1 MPSLGPHR
9 CRRSWSTSPR
19 RSSGTAISS
28 PRSRARLEASGLAAD
43 RLVLEINED
52 VLLDAPDQAVPV
64 FNGLRA
70 RGIGIALDDFGTGR
84 SSLNLLQSF
93 TFDRIKI
100 DQRLIAETTRDPGA
114 ATIARA
120 IIAAGRAMG
129 ARITAEGVDSDQ
141 KLAFLMQA
149 GCDEVQ
155 GFYFDR
161 PLPNAGIRRMI
172 ELIDA
177 HRSTPIWS
185 SAAEAAPEEVRA

>member
-1 MPSLGPHR
+1 
-9 CRRSWSTSPR
+9 
-19 RSSGTAISS
+19 
-28 PRSRARLEASGLAAD
+28 
-43 RLVLEINED
+43 
-52 VLLDAPDQAVPV
+52 
-64 FNGLRA
+64 
-70 RGIGIALDDFGTGR
+70 
-84 SSLNLLQSF
+84 LQSF

-155 GFYFDR
+155 GFYFGR

-185 SAAEAAPEEVRA
+185 SATEAAPEEVRA